1 MPPAMNLYVKISHHQ
16 ELLVNKA
23 LKVMRGL
30 ERDLTQHPVVALAVS
45 QLAVL
50 NKEYGTK
57 AVFLPNVRQPIG
69 TLRLA
74 A

>member
-1 MPPAMNLYVKISHHQ
+1 M
-16 ELLVNKA
+16 NKA